1 MIYFIL
7 GVITAIFGIPVLQSL
22 SELVCGKIEAMKMPD
37 VEKVTKGNL
46 DLQKLQENISDAVG
60 YLELAIELNDTES
73 FKEAQNIC
81 KDLDEKL
88 EKLEIETLLSDE
100 YDKSNAIVTN
110 ILVQVVPNL
119 QTGL

>member
-46 DLQKLQENISDAVG
+46 DLQKLQENSIPQSTSCIG
-60 YLELAIELNDTES
+60 FE
-73 FKEAQNIC
+73 
-81 KDLDEKL
+81 
-88 EKLEIETLLSDE
+88 
-100 YDKSNAIVTN
+100 
-110 ILVQVVPNL
+110 VPNIPEEDEE
-119 QTGL
+119 

>member
-46 DLQKLQENISDAVG
+46 DLQKLQENSIPQSTSCIG
-60 YLELAIELNDTES
+60 FE
-73 FKEAQNIC
+73 
-81 KDLDEKL
+81 
-88 EKLEIETLLSDE
+88 
-100 YDKSNAIVTN
+100 
-110 ILVQVVPNL
+110 VPNM
-119 QTGL
+119 TEEDEE

>member
-46 DLQKLQENISDAVG
+46 DLQKLQENSIPQSTSCIG
-60 YLELAIELNDTES
+60 FE
-73 FKEAQNIC
+73 
-81 KDLDEKL
+81 
-88 EKLEIETLLSDE
+88 
-100 YDKSNAIVTN
+100 
-110 ILVQVVPNL
+110 VPNMPEEDEE
-119 QTGL
+119 